1 MATFESIINSVRDVA
16 VSTGQKAS
24 DLAARAK
31 IKLDIDAQEKKLA
44 AAFEGIGRLVY
55 DTEKNGTDNTDMLAT
70 AYQTVDEL
78 QKEIDELRDKHAQM
92 KGAVRCADC
101 NTANEYDAEFC
112 KKCGKAL

>member
-1 MATFESIINSVRDVA
+1 MATFESIINTVRDVA

-24 DLAARAK
+24 DLAARTK
-31 IKLDIDAQEKKLA
+31 VKMDIDAQEKKLA

-70 AYQTVDEL
+70 SYQTVEAL
-78 QKEIDELRDKHAQM
+78 QAEIDALRDKLAQM
-92 KGAVRCADC
+92 KGALRCAAC
-101 NTANEYDAEFC
+101 NTANEFDAEFC